1 MSQLNVDNNLYLC
14 GSEEGAN
21 TGSFFLK
28 LDNTKSLTSTVSIMI
43 NAQYSHVY
51 PSMIHVPK
59 NSILVVGGKRQ
70 EKCEQFDIT
79 NSKWKYLPELP
90 EERYHCSLIMDTKKK
105 YVFYSEGSA
114 IIKKTPKIVMR
125 FYD

>member
-1 MSQLNVDNNLYLC
+1 
-14 GSEEGAN
+14 
-21 TGSFFLK
+21 
-28 LDNTKSLTSTVSIMI
+28 MI
-43 NAQYSHVY
+43 NAQHSHVY
-51 PSMIHVPK
+51 PSMIHVPN
-59 NSILVVGGKRQ
+59 NSILVIGGKRQ
-70 EKCEQFDIT
+70 EKCEQFDIN

>member
-21 TGSFFLK
+21 KGSFFLK

-43 NAQYSHVY
+43 NAQHSHVY
-51 PSMIHVPK
+51 PSMI
-59 NSILVVGGKRQ
+59 SMFI
-70 EKCEQFDIT
+70 
-79 NSKWKYLPELP
+79 
-90 EERYHCSLIMDTKKK
+90 
-105 YVFYSEGSA
+105 YSEGSA